1 MKIFFVE
8 IIILVIDETRQ
19 LTIVQYRFPWRW
31 FEPFYQYH
39 LNLQS
44 TLKQTA
50 QTTCLYISI
59 MHKKSSLS
67 KENIRYFGLEVLL
80 NEFDVSLTMNQ
91 SMYAVS
97 RIVPDYKSYKYV
109 FFFLKGE
116 LEEKIIKLFIYLL
129 IDMIIYLI
137 TLIKNWVLNL
147 KKLFFQ
153 IIKILSYLNF
163 PMLVILKYH

>member
-80 NEFDVSLTMNQ
+80 NGFDVSLTMNQ
-91 SMYAVS
+91 SIYAVS

-109 FFFLKGE
+109 FFF
-116 LEEKIIKLFIYLL
+116 
-129 IDMIIYLI
+129 
-137 TLIKNWVLNL
+137 
-147 KKLFFQ
+147 
-153 IIKILSYLNF
+153 S
-163 PMLVILKYH
+163 